1 MRWRGRWGTFYVVLR
16 MLFPLP
22 GVVMKL
28 QRFVAPVSFL
38 PGALDL
44 MVMADPFL
52 QWFLSRPFHLF
63 PLATDVNRA
72 GKCASAKSIIVFSTG
87 ERRTSY
93 GNNPEC
99 KNYLPTAV
107 LVVRVR
113 RYGGLIVRRTWQSS
127 VGRCQGRKILRFA
140 TNRSI
145 EARIPDKFGLKL

>member
-1 MRWRGRWGTFYVVLR
+1 MGHVLCRFENVVPTEELSR
-16 MLFPLP
+16 SF
-22 GVVMKL
+22 KK
-28 QRFVAPVSFL
+28 FVAPVSFL

-44 MVMADPFL
+44 MVITDPFL

-63 PLATDVNRA
+63 LLATDVNRA

-99 KNYLPTAV
+99 KNYLPTVV
-107 LVVRVR
+107 LVLPVR
-113 RYGGLIVRRTWQSS
+113 RYGGLFVRRTWQSS
-127 VGRCQGRKILRFA
+127 VGRCQGQKILRSA

-145 EARIPDKFGLKL
+145 KARDSG